1 MKNQINLLLSAAV
14 CAFAFQSCTTL
25 GCMDKD
31 AENYNEKA
39 TEDNGECLYKMGCT
53 DAKASNYDAIA
64 KKDDG
69 TCTYTGTVMFW
80 ASEKGTDS
88 DISVTL
94 YDKNGYYPQ
103 TASDKINAYQA
114 SAPTCG
120 TLGTVTAE
128 KVEGTYIY
136 KAKRADNSESWEG
149 SYTVKKGLCT
159 KVYLEPQLKVSA
171 RVWTTGTS
179 TGSNQNKFSIENI
192 CSDSYRV
199 VLNGPSYK
207 SVLVSNKGSYYSAN
221 IKDGTY
227 KITITNTSGTSA
239 NRYCLGTVNVIENVV
254 VSGSKTINLSI
265 GS

>member
-39 TEDNGECLYKMGCT
+39 TEDNGECLFKMGCT

-94 YDKNGYYPQ
+94 YDQNGYYPQ

-136 KAKRADNSESWEG
+136 KAKRVDNSESWEG
-149 SYTVKKGLCT
+149 SYTVKKDLCT
-159 KVYLEPQLKVSA
+159 KVYLEPKLIISA
-171 RVWTTGTS
+171 RHWVS
-179 TGSNQNKFSIENI
+179 GSPSGNNNNKIDIQNT
-192 CSDSYRV
+192 CSDSYSV
-199 VLNGPSYK
+199 YLTGPT
-207 SVLVSNKGSYYSAN
+207 NKTISISSKGTYYSAN
-221 IKDGTY
+221 IRDGKYTLR
-227 KITITNTSGTSA
+227 ITRVSGPGAS
-239 NRYCLGTVNVIENVV
+239 RYCTGADNVIKDIVIV
-254 VSGSKTINLSI
+254 GAQTLNLSI